1 MLFSDHALL
10 IHVYC
15 YTTCTCICNYS
26 RFYSLFVLFV
36 GCSGLLFYSRVCVV
50 YCLLLVCVI
59 YSGLLFYS
67 RVCVVYC
74 LLLVCVIYSGL
85 LFYSFLINPCLLF
98 YSEPA
103 LFIQDY
109 CFTPNLHC
117 LFRLVLCYL
126 GSHTL
131 SYTGT
136 FCLFLCFQCFKK
148 NNL

>member
-1 MLFSDHALL
+1 MWPLLSLSMLFSDHALL

-36 GCSGLLFYSRVCVV
+36 GC
-50 YCLLLVCVI
+50 
-59 YSGLLFYS
+59 SGLLFYS

-148 NNL
+148 INLWLKKNRCIIRLPV